1 MKRILFK
8 RLGAVLLAGAML
20 FGTLP
25 GLLAPIPV
33 AAAEEAATQA
43 DGFSAAF
50 SDSYAKVGQPM
61 TVEVQN
67 AASDAITYSWTVDG
81 VSVGSDAT
89 YTPTADDLM
98 KWISVTVTCGSDTV
112 TLEMFFSNLPVVYIN
127 TENNAEIVSK
137 EEYINAELT
146 IQGNETYNS
155 DTTTL
160 YSGATEIRGRGNS
173 TWVQP
178 KKPYRLKL
186 DKKTDVFGM
195 GKSKHWVLLAN
206 YMDESLLRNTLA
218 YDLSGAMGMEHCS
231 TVFVDVIL
239 NGDFIGNYQF
249 CENIRVDDTR
259 VNIFDWEGFA
269 EDSAAV
275 IADAEG
281 FDSGDLETYMAE
293 NMGWITSG
301 SVTFNGTTYTI
312 TDYPDIEIPSIN
324 GGYLLELDEY
334 YDEVSKF
341 RTNNNQPIMFKNP
354 EFVNTNSDMM
364 NYVQTY
370 VQAFEDAV
378 GSDSYTAAY
387 DGGTVH
393 YSELYDFDA
402 LVDYWL
408 INEIFFNEE
417 INKKSTYMYKDI
429 DGLMYMGPIW
439 DMDWSSGGEGE
450 TYQTEQ
456 WATVYYSTN
465 AQANNWY
472 KYLIQDPY
480 FFIKAQERYWEIR
493 DAQVADMMAQI
504 DSSYDIL
511 KESAAANGERWGY
524 SSDYK
529 TYVDS
534 LRSWFTNHLTW
545 LDTQMATQDTL
556 RDSLGYYAS
565 SRLALSLTNTNGNA
579 LAADSAKN
587 APADG
592 VSEAGQA
599 LKLTITG
606 GDNTTGNAVLYVN
619 GRRTSVTAINA
630 NSTITV
636 DVPAD
641 SLTAQAGEKNVLEVQ
656 IEAADG
662 SINASRYVTV
672 AATAHEHIYEAVVTA
687 PSCTAGGYTTYTCS
701 CGDSYVGDE
710 TEALGHSYENGAC
723 TVCGEAEPAAN
734 VAVNTTTQTVYAT
747 LDEALNTA
755 AAGET
760 VQLLSDV
767 TEANVMVYPDITL
780 DLNGHVLTADY
791 VAGFNRAHIVDNA
804 GGGKLV
810 AAEPNVVLDEDNG
823 MVPVYDGTG
832 YIFTKAGFA
841 INLDEK
847 YEGEGI
853 KINAVAYP
861 VNMEAVELLK
871 DGGADNSIQ
880 IMIVLNWDDEQ
891 GTGSQQFVFTDEVVA
906 SVYSSNNG
914 TWDSYSKMFSMI
926 ITGTESVENLSAS
939 IMLVS
944 GTTTEYGTTPVS
956 IK

>member
-1 MKRILFK
+1 MNRKRFGRFGAAL
-8 RLGAVLLAGAML
+8 LAAVLLLSML
-20 FGTLP
+20 ALP
-25 GLLAPIPV
+25 
-33 AAAEEAATQA
+33 AAATETE
-43 DGFSAAF
+43 GFSAAF
-50 SDSYAKVGQPM
+50 AGPYAKVGQPM

-67 AASDAITYSWTVDG
+67 ASGAVSYNWTVDG
-81 VSVGSDAT
+81 VSVGSGSS
-89 YTPTADDLM
+89 YTPTENDLM
-98 KWISVTVTCGSDTV
+98 KWISVTVTSGSDTA
-112 TLEMFFSNLPVVYIN
+112 TAEMFFSRLPVVYIN
-127 TENNAEIVSK
+127 TENGAEIVSK
-137 EEYINAELT
+137 EDYINAELI

-155 DTTTL
+155 GTTKL
-160 YSGATEIRGRGNS
+160 YNGDTEIRGRGNS
-173 TWVQP
+173 TWGQP

-186 DKKTDVFGM
+186 DKKTDLLGM

-259 VNIFDWEGFA
+259 VDIFDWEGFA

-301 SVTFNGTTYTI
+301 SVTFNSTTYTI
-312 TDYPDIEIPSIN
+312 ADYPDIEIPSIN

-341 RTNNNQPIMFKNP
+341 RTNSNQPIMFKNP

-378 GSDSYTAAY
+378 AADSYTAAY
-387 DGGTVH
+387 DGETVH
-393 YSELYDFDA
+393 YSDLYDFDA

-417 INKKSTYMYKDI
+417 LNKKSTYMYKDI
-429 DGLMYMGPIW
+429 DSLMYMGPIW

-450 TYQTEQ
+450 TYHTEQ
-456 WATVYYSTN
+456 WATRYYSTN

-493 DAQVADMMAQI
+493 NAQVADMMAQI
-504 DSSYDIL
+504 DSSYALL

-524 SSDYK
+524 GSDYK
-529 TYVDS
+529 IYVDS

-545 LDTQMATQDTL
+545 LDAQMATQDTL

-565 SRLALSLTNTNGNA
+565 SRLALSLTDASGNA
-579 LAADSAKN
+579 LAADTAAQ

-592 VSEAGQA
+592 IAEAGQS
-599 LKLTITG
+599 LNLSITG

-619 GRRTSVTAINA
+619 GRRVSVTPITA
-630 NSTITV
+630 NTTITV
-636 DVPAD
+636 EVPGD
-641 SLTAQAGEKNVLEVQ
+641 SLTAQVGEKNVLEVQ
-656 IEAADG
+656 IEKEDG

-672 AATAHEHIYEAVVTA
+672 AMTGHAHSYEAVVTA
-687 PSCTAGGYTTYTCS
+687 PTCTAGGYTTYTCA

-710 TEALGHSYENGAC
+710 TEALGHTYENGVC
-723 TVCGEAEPAAN
+723 TVCGEEEPMTG
-734 VAVNTTTQTVYAT
+734 VAVNMTTQTTYAT
-747 LDEALNTA
+747 LAEALNA
-755 AAGET
+755 AADGDT
-760 VQLLSDV
+760 VQLLADAEERYV
-767 TEANVMVYPDITL
+767 TVYPGITL
-780 DLNGHVLTADY
+780 DLNGHALTASY
-791 VAGFNRAHIVDNA
+791 VVGFNAAHIVDNA
-804 GGGKLV
+804 GSGKLV
-810 AAEPNVVLDEDNG
+810 TAGQNVILDEANG
-823 MVPVYDGTG
+823 MVPVYDGNG

-841 INLDEK
+841 ISQDEK
-847 YEGEGI
+847 HEGEGI
-853 KINAVAYP
+853 KIDTLAYP
-861 VNMEAVELLK
+861 INMDVVQLLK
-871 DGGADNSIQ
+871 DGTADNNLQ
-880 IMIVLNWDDEQ
+880 VMIVLTWDNEQ
-891 GTGSQQFVFTDEVVA
+891 GTGSQEFVFTDEVVA
-906 SVYSSNNG
+906 SVYSSNDG
-914 TWDSYSKMFSMI
+914 TWSGYEKMFSMV
-926 ITGTESVENLSAS
+926 ITGIDGIENLKAN

-944 GTTTEYGTTPVS
+944 GTNAAYGTAPVAVN
-956 IK
+956 